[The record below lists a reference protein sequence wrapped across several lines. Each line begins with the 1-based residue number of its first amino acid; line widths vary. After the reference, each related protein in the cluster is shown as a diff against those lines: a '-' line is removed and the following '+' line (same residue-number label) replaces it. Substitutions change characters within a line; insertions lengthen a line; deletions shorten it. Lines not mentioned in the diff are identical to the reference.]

1 MPKFSVCVV
10 ARDEERSL
18 PGLLSSLRQ
27 FLDAGG
33 DLVLLDTGSKDR
45 TAQIALDAGASVTQ
59 VGPSRFSIP
68 ITPAVSAAV
77 NAAFVEPN
85 EECIIR
91 AGMELF
97 DYGAAR
103 NLAEALAKND
113 MVCTPDADERFEW
126 LNIRAIDGLIESGAG
141 RMEVDYQGN
150 PTNRFW
156 NDARWHDRRL
166 WTWKG
171 TMHERLVPRPDVA
184 MTVVERIPAEACFM
198 THHQVSHSNRI
209 NYLSNIA
216 YDLYMDPTNE
226 RQAHCLA
233 RQLMYEKRYRSAI
246 AVFMRH
252 LTMGGIDANLY
263 NPLP

>member
-10 ARDEERSL
+10 ARDEEKSL

-103 NLAEALAKND
+103 NLAESLAQNN
-113 MVCTPDADERFEW
+113 MVCTPDADERFER
-126 LNIRAIDGLIESGAG
+126 LDLGAMNCILSDQLD
-141 RMEVDYQGN
+141 RFEVDFQDN

-156 NDARWHDRRL
+156 YDARWHDRRAFS
-166 WTWKG
+166 WVG
-171 TMHERLVPRPDVA
+171 TMHEHLVPKKTGGYSA
-184 MTVVERIPAEACFM
+184 RIPTEACFM
-198 THHQVSHSNRI
+198 VHEQAAHANRST
-209 NYLSNIA
+209 YLANIA
-216 YDLYMDPTNE
+216 YSLWKDPTNE

-233 RQLMYEKRYRSAI
+233 RQLMYEKRYRSAV
-246 AVFMRH
+246 AGFMRH
-252 LTMGGIDANLY
+252 AMMGGIDANLY